1 MYTMKEMTLLNEK
14 GFALLAALIASLILL
29 AVGML
34 VINMSAGDLISSSSS
49 VGNKKAFSAVES
61 GVYRFAENF
70 TMDPNTWTTA
80 NGYYSCPA
88 NFTAANITTWQSA
101 STVDSNTKFVICMPV
116 SNPNMAPIPSPG
128 NGDWY
133 FVFYRVTVGGQNTS
147 YNSFEKVDVGVGFGP
162 VPLN

>member
-1 MYTMKEMTLLNEK
+1 MYTMKEMTLRNEK

-49 VGNKKAFSAVES
+49 VGNKKAFVALES
-61 GVYRFAENF
+61 GVYRFAGNF
-70 TMDPNTWTTA
+70 TMDPTTWTTA
-80 NGYYSCPA
+80 NGYNTCPA
-88 NFTAANITTWQSA
+88 NFTATDITIWQTA
-101 STVDSNTKFVICMPV
+101 STVDTNTKFAICMPT
-116 SNPNMAPIPSPG
+116 SDPNMAPIPSPG

-133 FVFYRVTVGGQNTS
+133 FVFYRITVAGQNTS
-147 YNSFEKVDVGVGFGP
+147 YKSFEKVDVGVGFGP